1 MNILNLFKKPKA
13 QANLKT
19 QNKQG
24 RLEIV
29 LSGSGGQ
36 GIILAG
42 RILAEAASI
51 YDNKEATMT
60 QSYGP
65 EARGGASNAEIVI
78 SCQKINYPKVMHADI
93 VLAMTEEA
101 LDKYGNSLSP
111 GGLLIIDQTFIHKV
125 PSSFKNVFKAPF
137 SSLAIKLLDASI
149 VANVIALGALV
160 CISKVVSHKAL
171 VQAVLALVPE
181 KVVVLDRIAVD
192 AGYKV
197 VEDSGFQW
205 KNGRLSDEGL

>member
-13 QANLKT
+13 QASLKT

-42 RILAEAASI
+42 RILAEAAAI

-65 EARGGASNAEIVI
+65 EARGGASNAEIII
-78 SCQKINYPKVMHADI
+78 SCQKINYPKVIHADV

-101 LDKYGNSLSP
+101 LDKYGNSLAP
-111 GGLLIIDQTFIHKV
+111 QGLLIVDETFIHKV

-160 CISKVVSHKAL
+160 CISKAVSHQAL
-171 VQAVLALVPE
+171 VQAVLALVSK
-181 KVVVLDRIAVD
+181 KVLVLDRMAVD

-197 VEDSGFQW
+197 AEDSGFQW
-205 KNGRLSDEGL
+205 RKSEIER